1 MRRILFALL
10 FGGLLLFA
18 GCTSQSGAAQYVCPD
33 GTVVGSPANCP
44 AGGTS
49 PETAP
54 AAPTAPAS
62 PPAGQTLPQ
71 QQTAPP
77 AEEQLPT
84 IPEDGLGPARC
95 NYLTDNDCPTYSL
108 GQKAIANNGME
119 VTISGPE
126 RDKHCSTDLSAAG
139 MDVWDFGYY
148 YVLSVDVKNG
158 GHEKQYVSNANFIL
172 VDSLGAQYSAD
183 GYVNGEN
190 CENAREFEGGD
201 IYPGSVDG
209 GELWFERGDQRT
221 LPDGEKKVIFD
232 PNGAI
237 DGDELIFLVP

>member
-1 MRRILFALL
+1 MRRMLFVLL
-10 FGGLLLFA
+10 LGGLLLFA
-18 GCTSQSGAAQYVCPD
+18 GCTSQSGATQHVCPD
-33 GTVVGSPANCP
+33 GTVVSSPANCP

-49 PETAP
+49 TETAP
-54 AAPTAPAS
+54 TTPTTPTT
-62 PPAGQTLPQ
+62 PPA

-77 AEEQLPT
+77 EEEQLPAT
-84 IPEDGLGPARC
+84 PEDELGPAGC

-126 RDKHCSTDLSAAG
+126 QDEHCYTDLTAAG

-158 GHEKQYVSNANFIL
+158 GQERQYVSYANFIL
-172 VDSLGAQYSAD
+172 VDSLGARYSAD

-201 IYPGSVDG
+201 IYPGSVSG

-221 LPDGEKKVIFD
+221 LPDGEKKIIFD
-232 PNGAI
+232 PNGVI